1 MTSLL
6 PDATPASLCIRSVK
20 LLATPDAHPGPLC
33 DLWIG
38 GAHLAAITPGAGRP
52 PASFGRGVP
61 ELDASGCLALPGLV
75 NAHTHSYTALLA
87 DTVPGAPLDL
97 FVLEAM
103 ARRAPRSPRMVYVS
117 ALLHGLQLLKRGVT
131 GLVDHVRHGALPSVA
146 ALDACFQAYRDL
158 GLRAT
163 VAPMYEDRS
172 YIESLPIAAAD
183 LPAPVRARW
192 AAMHK
197 PPPQAYF
204 DLMDAAAH
212 WRGHGGRLDL
222 MLGVDGP
229 QRCSAQLLALTGR
242 YAEKHAMGLHTHLLE
257 SKTQLMMAPRGR
269 SLVDVLDGH
278 GLVNPRSSLV
288 HFVWCTPRDMALVAQ
303 RGANVVHNPLSNLHL
318 GSGLQ
323 PTRRLLDLGVNVA
336 LGTDSESGHGASLLE
351 QARLMAVLSRIRAE
365 PETQWIRSAQAL
377 HAATAAGAQVLGLPA
392 GSGTLRPGAPADITL
407 VDTTGVDWVA
417 SRDPVNHLVM
427 AEQGANVRHVLVHG
441 KLVLKDRQACHV
453 DEAALV
459 AEAAELAAADD
470 QANAPWLAITARE
483 RGAFARLIEQ
493 ALARRLRT
501 ERHVRWR

>member
-1 MTSLL
+1 LAITPFDPSPVSLRVRG
-6 PDATPASLCIRSVK
+6 ART
-20 LLATPDAHPGPLC
+20 LATPDATPGPVS
-33 DLWIG
+33 DLWIA
-38 GAHLAAITPGAGRP
+38 GAHLAAVTPSGCAP
-52 PASFGRGVP
+52 LAEGVP
-61 ELDASGCLALPGLV
+61 EVDAAGCLAIPGLV

-117 ALLHGLQLLKRGVT
+117 ALLHGLQMLKRGVT
-131 GLVDHVRHGALPSVA
+131 GLVDHVRHGALPTVA

-172 YIESLPIAAAD
+172 YIESLPVDAAE

-192 AAMHK
+192 AGMRK
-197 PPPQAYF
+197 PPPQACF
-204 DLMDAAAH
+204 DLMDAALH

-229 QRCSAQLLALTGR
+229 QRCSPELLAQTGR
-242 YAEKHAMGLHTHLLE
+242 YAERHAMGLHTHLLE
-257 SKTQLMMAPRGR
+257 SKTQLMMARRGR
-269 SLVDVLDGH
+269 SLVQELDRH

-288 HFVWCTPRDMALVAQ
+288 HFVWCTARDMALVAE
-303 RGANVVHNPLSNLHL
+303 RGTNVVHNPLSNLHL

-323 PTRRLLDLGVNVA
+323 PTSQLLARGINVA

-351 QARLMAVLSRIRAE
+351 QARLMAVLSRIQGQ
-365 PETQWIRSAQAL
+365 PEAQWIRSPQAL
-377 HAATAAGAQVLGLPA
+377 HAATAAGARVLGLPA
-392 GSGTLRPGAPADITL
+392 GSGTLTCGALADITL
-407 VDTTGVDWVA
+407 VDTSGIDWVA
-417 SRDPVNHLVM
+417 SRDPTHHLVM
-427 AEQGANVRHVLVHG
+427 SEHGANVKHVLVHG
-441 KLVLKDRQACHV
+441 QVVLQDRVSRHV
-453 DEAALV
+453 DEAALLR
-459 AEAAELAAADD
+459 EAAELAAADD

-483 RGAFARLIEQ
+483 RIAFARLIEQ

-501 ERHVRWR
+501 ERHARLR